1 MCVGSFVFGLQ
12 TEAAKSRNEAA
23 VLAERIVD
31 LKTKVKL
38 WGAQMR
44 LEAQSEIKIL
54 LTKVD
59 AAYNQIAQL
68 EWSLGEA
75 HRHIEGL
82 HSGKRDLLSRMGLM
96 VPVSELHAAKA
107 ESSKLRENIDELKQT
122 LRTAQGEIEQQAGTI
137 KVCPSLRP
145 INEFPGVCAQIT
157 ESIERR
163 AW

>member
-1 MCVGSFVFGLQ
+1 MAKFVLDHFS
-12 TEAAKSRNEAA
+12 ESAEFRNEAA

-38 WGAQMR
+38 WGAQTK

-68 EWSLGEA
+68 DKSLAEA
-75 HRHIEGL
+75 HKQIKAL
-82 HSGKRDLLSRMGLM
+82 NAGKQDLVSQMGLM

-107 ESSKLRENIDELKQT
+107 ESSKLRETIDGLRQK
-122 LRTAQGEIEQQAGTI
+122 LRTTQDEVVQHADTIQVFPHHSLQALIAVKT
-137 KVCPSLRP
+137 
-145 INEFPGVCAQIT
+145 EFIQH
-157 ESIERR
+157 R

>member
-1 MCVGSFVFGLQ
+1 
-12 TEAAKSRNEAA
+12 

-38 WGAQMR
+38 WGTQTK

-68 EWSLGEA
+68 ERSLGEA
-75 HRHIEGL
+75 HKHIEGL
-82 HSGKRDLLSRMGLM
+82 NSGKRDLLSRMGLM

-107 ESSKLRENIDELKQT
+107 ESDKLREMIEELKKK
-122 LRTAQGEIEQQAGTI
+122 LRETQDEIGQQAGTI
-137 KVCPSLRP
+137 QVCSCP
-145 INEFPGVCAQIT
+145 IFD
-157 ESIERR
+157 R
-163 AW
+163 ASFLALARK